1 MADEIMS
8 PGELSRNVRKHR
20 KDLYEW
26 DGPENPPITHRLAT
40 LEEHN
45 KKVAD
50 DLYDKESGLVPMLRD
65 FFAVLGEREKQK
77 SSQLSK
83 YMALIAVAALLAPIL
98 WDTAKHMFGWFK

>member
-1 MADEIMS
+1 MS
-8 PGELSRNVRKHR
+8 PTDLTRKVRKHH

-65 FFAVLGEREKQK
+65 FFAVLGEREKRK
-77 SSQLSK
+77 SGLLAF
-83 YMALIAVAALLAPIL
+83 YMALIATAALLAPWIHDGL
-98 WDTAKHMFGWFK
+98 KVVFGAK

>member
-1 MADEIMS
+1 MS
-8 PGELSRNVRKHR
+8 PAELSRNVRKHR

-77 SSQLSK
+77 SSLMAK
-83 YMALIAVAALLAPIL
+83 YALIIAAITVAAPIM
-98 WDTAKHMFGWFK
+98 WDYMKHTFGWLK